1 MVASFAN
8 GAAPDRAV
16 VCPAP
21 LRVCPPDRAKEIIKL
36 KFVKQMGGRRERAFG
51 THRTAD
57 HQVRQSQFCEG
68 LTNQV
73 TSGCDWAWR
82 HAREY
87 WMRKFVRLMNQPQ
100 PLRSSIRAL
109 VRNTGFGGPQFQF
122 DIGAIERPPYA
133 YLVYNAAKLAH
144 RLGHQRV
151 SILEFGVAGG
161 EGLLSLERH
170 ADWVEKLFPVK
181 IEVYGFD
188 TGEGL
193 PTPVDYRDLQYHWK
207 AGHFRMDQEGL
218 RSRLKRAKLVLGDVR
233 TTAVSF
239 LDAFQPAP
247 IGGVSHDLD
256 FYSSTMDAL
265 KLFDAPDDFILP
277 RVFCYFDDVL
287 GEKPSF
293 TTITPESGPPSWILT
308 RRTRTKSFHKLI
320 TSKLRR
326 AFNAGI
332 IKFGSFIT
340 LVIQITGNSLVRKT
354 SNWNSLLGKGKSRQ
368 KLSRM
373 HIPCGRCRDIARR

>member
-1 MVASFAN
+1 M
-8 GAAPDRAV
+8 
-16 VCPAP
+16 
-21 LRVCPPDRAKEIIKL
+21 
-36 KFVKQMGGRRERAFG
+36 
-51 THRTAD
+51 
-57 HQVRQSQFCEG
+57 
-68 LTNQV
+68 
-73 TSGCDWAWR
+73 
-82 HAREY
+82 
-87 WMRKFVRLMNQPQ
+87 
-100 PLRSSIRAL
+100 
-109 VRNTGFGGPQFQF
+109 RNTGLGGPQFQY

-218 RSRLKRAKLVLGDVR
+218 GSRLKRAKLVLGDVR
-233 TTAVSF
+233 ITAVSF
-239 LDAFQPAP
+239 LDAFRPAP

-277 RVFCYFDDVL
+277 RVFCYFDDILGGETELYNDYTGERAAILDFNATHKNKKLSQAYYLQATASFQRWHHQIWILHNFNHRDYGKFIGQENQQLRL
-287 GEKPSF
+287 GERK
-293 TTITPESGPPSWILT
+293 SGL
-308 RRTRTKSFHKLI
+308 
-320 TSKLRR
+320 
-326 AFNAGI
+326 
-332 IKFGSFIT
+332 
-340 LVIQITGNSLVRKT
+340 
-354 SNWNSLLGKGKSRQ
+354 
-368 KLSRM
+368 
-373 HIPCGRCRDIARR
+373 